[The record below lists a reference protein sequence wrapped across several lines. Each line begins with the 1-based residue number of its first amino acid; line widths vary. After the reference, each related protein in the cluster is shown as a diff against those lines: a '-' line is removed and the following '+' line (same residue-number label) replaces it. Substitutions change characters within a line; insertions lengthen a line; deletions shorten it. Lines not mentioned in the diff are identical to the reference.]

1 MVITMPLDKED
12 WDRLKEVFVTRKDC
26 DMTTSEINAKLTSDY
41 AELAVIKSQL
51 KTIIWILSAV
61 GSGIIAILVKMFF
74 KV

>member
-1 MVITMPLDKED
+1 MLDNED
-12 WDRLKEVFVTRKDC
+12 WTRLKEVFITRREC
-26 DMTTSEINAKLTSDY
+26 DDTTNEINAKLNKDY